1 MTIRTPR
8 VIKDEKHWLDPPD
21 WWKKFK
27 PLRWA
32 VIVLIAGAVGSAFW
46 GGARLVFTPSE
57 HPETAKYLATAKS
70 GIKLLDGDFIS
81 YSGVEAVAAQV
92 EKKGKTWTQ
101 EKNHRPLSDRY
112 PPRDLDTLRVS
123 DYQHLGQDGDLT
135 LEFLNGS
142 LYEAYFAP
150 KDAEAYAKTLARNE
164 PRLRRDKI
172 GKAEFSDGNLRVA
185 TNVELARSTVGV
197 SLGTKAYAIWQDL
210 RLVKLREE
218 WDAAYGSIPVPAAA
232 AP

>member
-8 VIKDEKHWLDPPD
+8 VVKDEKHWLDPPD

-32 VIVLIAGAVGSAFW
+32 TILLIAGAVGSAFW
-46 GGARLVFTPSE
+46 GGARLVFTPSL
-57 HPETAKYLATAKS
+57 HPETEKYLAAAQK
-70 GIKLLDGDFIS
+70 GIKLLDGDFSS
-81 YSGVEAVAAQV
+81 YSQVDGVTAAV

-101 EKNHRPLSDRY
+101 EKNYRPVSERY
-112 PPRDLDTLRVS
+112 PPRNLDTLRVS
-123 DYQHLGQDGDLT
+123 GYEHLKLEGDLT
-135 LEFLNGS
+135 LEFMNGF

-150 KDAEAYAKTLARNE
+150 KDAEAYAKALAKNE

-172 GKAEFSDGNLRVA
+172 GKADFTDGSLRVA

-218 WDAAYGSIPVPAAA
+218 WDAAYGSIPVPAQ
-232 AP
+232 